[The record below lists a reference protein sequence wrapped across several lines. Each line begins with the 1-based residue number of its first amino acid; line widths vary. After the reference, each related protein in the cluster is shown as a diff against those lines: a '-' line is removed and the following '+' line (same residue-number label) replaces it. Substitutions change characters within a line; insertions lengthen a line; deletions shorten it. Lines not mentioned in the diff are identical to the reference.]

1 MRIHH
6 DSAILHRIARWGGSL
21 LAVGALALAAACDTN
36 VTNPGLVPDD
46 ALNKPEAWPA
56 VVIGARRALADA
68 LGSASGTGGQ
78 ALYWGAAVSFEINPA
93 GSTGSFGIP
102 PDVQGGSL
110 GDQTTSA
117 DWASSNQARY
127 VAEAA
132 VRRFKRVMPDTLFP
146 KSLLVAQAYL
156 YAGYANRLLGE
167 NFCQSVIPVES
178 GDTLTPGYL
187 GSHTLY
193 FLRADTAFT
202 NALAVATASGKTDTA
217 TTNLIRAALAGRASV
232 RADLA
237 TYGQATWASAT
248 TDAGL
253 VPDTVKF
260 LVPYSSQNTDQY
272 NYLYWARAATPYRAH
287 TEWGTF
293 YEGYYR
299 TTKDPRVKWDS
310 TGLKGDAAVARFGG
324 LVPFWPEAKYSAT
337 TAPVRMSSG
346 YEMRLIEAEAALVA
360 GDTATARAKMNL
372 RRTALALPG
381 VTFTNPTEAW
391 TALETERGIE
401 LWLEARRLG
410 DLRRWIVNGVP
421 GNPPDGLYRANT
433 TDVLHTTP
441 VETMTTPV
449 ARSLCFAVGKNE
461 RETNSNVP

>member
-1 MRIHH
+1 
-6 DSAILHRIARWGGSL
+6 
-21 LAVGALALAAACDTN
+21 
-36 VTNPGLVPDD
+36 
-46 ALNKPEAWPA
+46 
-56 VVIGARRALADA
+56 
-68 LGSASGTGGQ
+68 
-78 ALYWGAAVSFEINPA
+78 
-93 GSTGSFGIP
+93 
-102 PDVQGGSL
+102 
-110 GDQTTSA
+110 
-117 DWASSNQARY
+117 
-127 VAEAA
+127 
-132 VRRFKRVMPDTLFP
+132 MPDRLFP
-146 KSLLVAQAYL
+146 KPLLAARAYL
-156 YAGYANRLLGE
+156 SAAYANRLLGE

-324 LVPFWPEAKYSAT
+324 LGAFWPEAKYSAT

-372 RRTALALPG
+372 RRTAPALPG
-381 VTFTNPTEAW
+381 VTFTNPTAGS
-391 TALETERGIE
+391 TALATQRGIE
-401 LWLEARRLG
+401 PQPEAPPPGWALPDSLG
-410 DLRRWIVNGVP
+410 LDLRALSGTRVERQDTRLLFQVRTASGSPAFGSQPLYQRIAVSPQDVLRVDVRRMNGVRTGVLATAIAGAVVIAAAEAFGWLRP
-421 GNPPDGLYRANT
+421 GTPAQPPGGPPEQRR
-433 TDVLHTTP
+433 P
-441 VETMTTPV
+441 W
-449 ARSLCFAVGKNE
+449 
-461 RETNSNVP
+461 